1 MFFAPDLLYY
11 RVHRTIKRTLCT
23 AVLMLPDWE
32 LTAVV
37 TGAGGKLRLAVKL
50 LMWMVCAPWDPGSGM
65 PAM

>member
-1 MFFAPDLLYY
+1 M
-11 RVHRTIKRTLCT
+11 C
-23 AVLMLPDWE
+23 LPDWE

-50 LMWMVCAPWDPGSGM
+50 LMWMVWAPWDPGRGM